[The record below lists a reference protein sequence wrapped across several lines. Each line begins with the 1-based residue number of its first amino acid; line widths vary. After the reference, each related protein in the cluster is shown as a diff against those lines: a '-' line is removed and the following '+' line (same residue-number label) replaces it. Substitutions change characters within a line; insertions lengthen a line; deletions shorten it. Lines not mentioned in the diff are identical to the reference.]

1 MEPIVIFPGL
11 FCRDCQRKCDRHPY
25 NLQNLCVYTLCSIIR
40 QPTISKRKPEFK
52 WNLLNGNIANT
63 ALTSYTRNELNDQLA
78 GIETVI
84 KKRVWNQM
92 IVACISLHCD
102 GLNGH
107 DKDMC
112 AVKKC
117 HKIGML

>member
-1 MEPIVIFPGL
+1 M
-11 FCRDCQRKCDRHPY
+11 
-25 NLQNLCVYTLCSIIR
+25 YTLCAIIR
-40 QPTISKRKPEFK
+40 QPTISKGQLEVNWDLIYSK
-52 WNLLNGNIANT
+52 IANT
-63 ALTSYTRNELNDQLA
+63 ESTSYSLDKTGNESNDQLA
-78 GIETVI
+78 GIEAVI

-92 IVACISLHCD
+92 TVACISRNCE

-117 HKIGML
+117 HNIGML